1 MTFDEFLRVA
11 NEIFDA
17 IPEEFRRGVDGLR
30 VLEEDLPHPDLA
42 HVYTLGHCDTE
53 AFPSDWSGPETTR
66 SVVTLFYGSFRR
78 LADSDPR
85 FDWQEEL
92 WETVTHELRH
102 HLESLAGEDQLE
114 REDYAADESF
124 KRMEGLPFDPW
135 YYREGEEVARRL
147 FQVEHDVYLEQLWSP
162 DDFTRSHPL
171 TFWLHDLEWEI
182 PTPPELGDIHFVF
195 VDGIDVGPGELQ
207 LVLIRRRDWRDRL
220 HDLAEGIVP
229 DILESEVIATPVQ
242 R

>member
-30 VLEEDLPHPDLA
+30 VLEEALPHPDLP

-53 AFPSDWSGPETTR
+53 AYPSDWSGPDTTR
-66 SVVTLFYGSFRR
+66 SVVTLLYGSFRR
-78 LADSDPR
+78 LADLDPY
-85 FDWQEEL
+85 FDWEDEL

-114 REDYAADESF
+114 RVDYAADESF

-135 YYREGEEVARRL
+135 YYREGEEVGRRL
-147 FQVEHDVYLEQLWSP
+147 FQVEHDLYLEQLWGP
-162 DDFTRSHPL
+162 NDFTHSHTL
-171 TFWLHDLEWEI
+171 TFWLHDQEWEI

-207 LVLIRRRDWRDRL
+207 LALLRRRDWRERL

-229 DILESEVIATPVQ
+229 DILESEGTATPVQ
-242 R
+242 